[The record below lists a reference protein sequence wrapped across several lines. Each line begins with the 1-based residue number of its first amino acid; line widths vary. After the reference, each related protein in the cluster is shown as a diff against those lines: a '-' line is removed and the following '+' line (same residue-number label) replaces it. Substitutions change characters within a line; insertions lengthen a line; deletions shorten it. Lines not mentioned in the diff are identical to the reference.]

1 MIIALFNQKG
11 GVGKTTSAINL
22 AAALALRG
30 DSVTV
35 ADADAQQ
42 QAIGHE
48 VPGVSIVSAP
58 NGEELRR
65 VAGQTR
71 TDWLLIDCP
80 PSLVEAAPALP
91 LADLILAPLPPRFK
105 DLSGLAAL
113 RETVEAVRERG
124 RPNLLLRVF
133 LTQRDARVAL
143 QGEYEEQ
150 LRSAFG
156 SLVLRTVV
164 PRAAAFEKADTAR
177 LSVLQLAPSS
187 PGAAAYRELADEV
200 RALCKSAGGAKTT
213 S

>member
-22 AAALALRG
+22 AAALALGG

-35 ADADAQQ
+35 VDADAQQ
-42 QAIGHE
+42 QAVGHE
-48 VPGVSIVSAP
+48 MPGVSTVPAL
-58 NGEELRR
+58 GADELRR
-65 VAGQTR
+65 AVSEAGAN
-71 TDWLLIDCP
+71 WVLIDCP

-133 LTQRDARVAL
+133 VTQRDARVAL
-143 QGEYEEQ
+143 QGEYEKQ
-150 LRSAFG
+150 LRGAFG
-156 SLVLRTVV
+156 SLVLQTVV
-164 PRAAAFEKADTAR
+164 PRAAAFEKADMAR
-177 LSVLQLAPSS
+177 QSVLDFAPSS
-187 PGAAAYRELADEV
+187 PGAAAYRDLAQEV
-200 RALCKSAGGAKTT
+200 RALWASSSSSSSTN
-213 S
+213 